1 MKMVK
6 GKNRVAV
13 YYKNDDI
20 RLEERPVPK
29 IGPGEILM
37 RIEASGICGSDV
49 MEWYRIKKAPLVL
62 GHEVAGVVEEVGEG
76 VNKFKK
82 GQRITAA
89 HHVPCNTCKYCLD
102 GQYSVCDTLRSTN
115 FDPGGFAQYVRLP
128 AINVDR
134 GTFLLGDGVSFEEGT
149 FAEPLACVLR
159 GQRIAGLRPGDSVL
173 VLGSGISGLLH
184 IMAARALGAGKII
197 AADISKFRLDAARR
211 MGADEAIFSDGSLPE
226 MLRKSNGDLAA
237 DMVIACTAAPQAI
250 NASFKCADRGG
261 RILFFAPSMPG
272 ETFPFPLYELWKDGI
287 DIFFSYAG
295 PPGDTERALEL
306 LRRKRLD
313 VAAMITHRLGLADTG
328 KGFAL
333 VARAQDSLKVI
344 IEPQR

>member
-1 MKMVK
+1 MLSA
-6 GKNRVAV
+6 KNRVAV

-20 RLEERPVPK
+20 RLEERPFPK

-76 VNKFKK
+76 VKKFKK
-82 GQRITAA
+82 GDRITAA
-89 HHVPCNTCKYCLD
+89 HHVPCNTCKYCLN

-197 AADISKFRLDAARR
+197 AADISKFRLDAARK
-211 MGADEAIFSDGSLPE
+211 MGADEAFISDGQLPDR
-226 MLRKSNGDLAA
+226 LKKANGGLAA
-237 DMVIACTAAPQAI
+237 DVVIACTAAPPAI

-261 RILFFAPSMPG
+261 RILFFAPGMPG

-295 PPGDTERALEL
+295 PPGDTERALKL

-313 VAAMITHRLGLADTG
+313 VATMITHRLGLADTG

-333 VARAQDSLKVI
+333 VAKAQDSLKVI

>member
-1 MKMVK
+1 MLSA
-6 GKNRVAV
+6 KNRVAV

-20 RLEERPVPK
+20 RLEERPFPK

-76 VNKFKK
+76 VKKFKK
-82 GQRITAA
+82 GDRITAA
-89 HHVPCNTCKYCLD
+89 HHVPCNTCKYCLN

-211 MGADEAIFSDGSLPE
+211 MGADVSLISDSALPE
-226 MLRKSNGDLAA
+226 MLRKANGGLAA
-237 DMVIACTAAPQAI
+237 DVVIACTAAPPAI

-261 RILFFAPSMPG
+261 RILFFAPGMPG

-295 PPGDTERALEL
+295 PPGDTERALKL

-313 VAAMITHRLGLADTG
+313 VATMITHRLGLADTG

-333 VARAQDSLKVI
+333 VAKAQDSLKVI